1 MSLEDRAI
9 DLDEARKARILKSQ
23 VIDIEKYLHANDVT
37 IQVKQATNFL
47 ESLKQNYLSDSRERQ
62 ILMPWTKTH
71 GQFAFRDGEV
81 TVYAGGNGGGKS
93 LITGQIALHLVK
105 QQQCVCIASFEMKP
119 EKTLERML
127 RQFAGEYIDDPLSSD
142 REKYITSLV
151 NRMDKF
157 LSNKMYLYDQQGSTS
172 PDKVIAM
179 ARYCALELGVKHIV
193 IDSLMKCVK
202 GEDDFNGQKNFV
214 DELTALARDHNV
226 HIHLVHHIR
235 KLVNEEQQPNKH
247 DLKGSGSIS
256 DQVDNVFLMWRN
268 KKKENMRNRGEQV
281 DETIPDAF
289 LMCEKQRNGEYQEW
303 YNLWYHPAS
312 QQFLD
317 GIGKVPMDFDNNGS
331 FSGVS

>member
-9 DLDEARKARILKSQ
+9 DLDEARKLRIVKSEQ
-23 VIDIEKYLHANDVT
+23 IDVEKYLKHNDVT
-37 IQVKQATNFL
+37 LQVKSATDWL
-47 ESLKQNYLSDSRERQ
+47 DSIKESYLSNVKNKQ
-62 ILMPWTKTH
+62 IVMPWTKTQ
-71 GQFAFRDGEV
+71 GEFAYRLGEV

-105 QQQCVCIASFEMKP
+105 QQQKVCIASFEMKP
-119 EKTLERML
+119 ERTLERML
-127 RQFAGEYIDDPLSSD
+127 RQFAGEFVDDPLTND
-142 REKYITSLV
+142 REAYITNLLS
-151 NRMDKF
+151 RMDKF
-157 LSNKMYLYDQQGSTS
+157 LSEQMWLYDQQGSTS
-172 PDKVIAM
+172 PEKVIAM
-179 ARYCALELGVKHIV
+179 CRYCAIELGVQHIV

-235 KLVNEEQQPNKH
+235 KQANDEIQPNKN

-268 KKKENMRNRGEQV
+268 KKKENSRNRGEQV
-281 DETIPDAF
+281 DELQPDAY

-303 YNLWYHPAS
+303 YGLFYHASS
-312 QQFLD
+312 QQFVENP
-317 GIGKVPMDFDNNGS
+317 GSPPMDFDNKSNFAG
-331 FSGVS
+331 

>member
-9 DLDEARKARILKSQ
+9 DLDNARKARILKSE
-23 VIDIEKYLHANDVT
+23 VIDVEKYLHANDIT
-37 IQVKQATNFL
+37 LQVKPANDWL
-47 ESLKQNYLSDSRERQ
+47 ESIKESYLSNDSRQ
-62 ILMPWTKTH
+62 KIVMPWPKTH
-71 GQFAFRDGEV
+71 DTFAFRDGEV

-93 LITGQIALHLVK
+93 LITGQIALYLIRQK
-105 QQQCVCIASFEMKP
+105 QSVCIASFEMKP

-127 RQFAGEYIDDPLSSD
+127 RQFSGEFIDNPLTGD
-142 REKYITSLV
+142 REKYITNLIGRMDRYLN
-151 NRMDKF
+151 NRMF
-157 LSNKMYLYDQQGSTS
+157 IYDQQGTTS

-179 ARYCALELGVKHIV
+179 CRYCALELGVKHV
-193 IDSLMKCVK
+193 FIDSLMKCVK

-214 DELTALARDHNV
+214 DELTAIARDHNI

-281 DETIPDAF
+281 DEMQPDAF
-289 LMCEKQRNGEYQEW
+289 LMNEKQRNGDAQEW
-303 YNLWYHPAS
+303 YGLHFHGSS
-312 QQFLD
+312 QQFVEKP
-317 GIGKVPMDFDNNGS
+317 GASPIDFDNGGK
-331 FSGVS
+331 FVA

>member
-23 VIDIEKYLHANDVT
+23 VIDVEKYLHANDVT
-37 IQVKQATNFL
+37 LSVKPATDWL
-47 ESLKQNYLSDSRERQ
+47 ENVRNSYLISDKSKQ
-62 ILMPWTKTH
+62 IVMPWIRTH

-105 QQQCVCIASFEMKP
+105 QGQGVCIASFEMKP

-127 RQFAGEYIDDPLSSD
+127 RQFAGEYIDEPLVPD
-142 REKYITSLV
+142 REIYITNLV
-151 NRMDKF
+151 NRMDIY
-157 LSNKMYLYDQQGSTS
+157 LSGKMYLYDQQGSTS

-179 ARYCALELGVKHIV
+179 ARYCAMELNVKHIV

-214 DELTALARDHNV
+214 DDLTALARDHNV
-226 HIHLVHHIR
+226 HIHLIHHIR
-235 KLVNEEQQPNKH
+235 KLVSEEQQPNKH

-256 DQVDNVFLMWRN
+256 DQVDNVFLVWRN
-268 KKKENMRNRGEQV
+268 KKKENARNRGEQI
-281 DETIPDAF
+281 DETQPDTF
-289 LMCEKQRNGEYQEW
+289 LMCEKQRNGESQEW
-303 YNLWYHPAS
+303 YGLYYHAAS
-312 QQFLD
+312 QQFIENL
-317 GIGKVPMDFDNNGS
+317 GGVPMDFDNKGRFN
-331 FSGVS
+331 

>member
-1 MSLEDRAI
+1 MRTSLTQNTDRLSSCELTYI
-9 DLDEARKARILKSQ
+9 SLCFP
-23 VIDIEKYLHANDVT
+23 VT
-37 IQVKQATNFL
+37 IGAFVGSAFINAVQKAPSFSEGLSAVKKLA
-47 ESLKQNYLSDSRERQ
+47 EE
-62 ILMPWTKTH
+62 
-71 GQFAFRDGEV
+71 
-81 TVYAGGNGGGKS
+81 

-105 QQQCVCIASFEMKP
+105 QGQCVCIASFEMKP
-119 EKTLERML
+119 EKTLERMM
-127 RQFAGEYIDDPLSSD
+127 RQFAGEYIDEPLATD
-142 REKYITSLV
+142 REAYITKLV

-179 ARYCALELGVKHIV
+179 ARYCAMELGVKHIV

-214 DELTALARDHNV
+214 DELTALARDHSV

-281 DETIPDAF
+281 DETIADAF

-303 YNLWYHPAS
+303 YSLWYHAAS
-312 QQFLD
+312 QQFVENLE
-317 GIGKVPMDFDNNGS
+317 IAGS
-331 FSGVS
+331 PRKLFR

>member
-9 DLDEARKARILKSQ
+9 DLDKARQARILKSET
-23 VIDIEKYLHANDVT
+23 IDVEKYLHANDIT
-37 IQVKQATNFL
+37 LRVKPATDWL
-47 ESLKQNYLSDSRERQ
+47 EDIKKSYLSEESDRK
-62 ILMPWTKTH
+62 IVMPWTSTH
-71 GQFAFRDGEV
+71 DSFAFRDGEV

-93 LITGQIALHLVK
+93 LITGQIALYLIRQK
-105 QQQCVCIASFEMKP
+105 QPVCIASFEMKP

-127 RQFAGEYIDDPLSSD
+127 RQFSGEYINNPMTGDK
-142 REKYITSLV
+142 EKYITSLV
-151 NRMDKF
+151 NRMERY
-157 LSNKMYLYDQQGSTS
+157 LGSQMYVYDQQGTTS

-179 ARYCALELGVKHIV
+179 CRYCAMELGVKHIF

-281 DETIPDAF
+281 DDAIPDAF
-289 LMCEKQRNGEYQEW
+289 LMCEKQRNGDHQEW
-303 YNLWYHPAS
+303 YGLYFHSSS
-312 QQFLD
+312 QQFIDKL
-317 GIGKVPMDFDNNGS
+317 GGLPIDFDNGGK
-331 FSGVS
+331 FVA

>member
-1 MSLEDRAI
+1 MNLESRAL

-23 VIDIEKYLHANDVT
+23 VIDVEKYLHANDVT
-37 IQVKQATNFL
+37 LQVKPATSWL
-47 ESLKQNYLSDSRERQ
+47 ESIKDNYLATDKPKPVV
-62 ILMPWTKTH
+62 MPWPSTH
-71 GQFAFRDGEV
+71 SSFAFRDGEV

-105 QQQCVCIASFEMKP
+105 QGQKVCIASFEMKP

-127 RQFAGEYIDDPLSSD
+127 RQFAGEYIDDPLTHN
-142 REKYITSLV
+142 REAYITKLV
-151 NRMDKF
+151 SRLDKF
-157 LSNKMYLYDQQGSTS
+157 LSDNMYLYDQQGSTS

-179 ARYCALELGVKHIV
+179 ARYCAVELGVKHIV

-214 DELTALARDHNV
+214 DELTALARDHSV
-226 HIHLVHHIR
+226 HIHLIHHIR

-268 KKKENMRNRGEQV
+268 KKKENMKNRGEQV
-281 DETIPDAF
+281 DNSVPDAF
-289 LMCEKQRNGEYQEW
+289 LMCEKQRNGEAQEW
-303 YNLWYHPAS
+303 YNLWYHGSS
-312 QQFLD
+312 QQFVD
-317 GIGKVPMDFDNNGS
+317 SPGSVPMDFDNKGS
-331 FSGVS
+331 FTGA

>member
-1 MSLEDRAI
+1 MSLEARAI
-9 DLDEARKARILKSQ
+9 ELDEARKARIIKSDS
-23 VIDIEKYLHANDVT
+23 IDVEKYLHANDVT
-37 IQVKQATNFL
+37 IQVKQATSFL
-47 ESLKQNYLSDSRERQ
+47 DTLKESYLSNEKRNQ

-105 QQQCVCIASFEMKP
+105 QGQAVCIASFEMKP
-119 EKTLERML
+119 EKTLERMV
-127 RQFAGEYIDDPLSSD
+127 RQFAGEYIDDPLTHD
-142 REKYITSLV
+142 REAYITRLV

-179 ARYCALELGVKHIV
+179 TRYCAMELGVKHIV

-268 KKKENMRNRGEQV
+268 KKKENMRNRGEQI

-289 LMCEKQRNGEYQEW
+289 LMCEKQRNGEHQEW
-303 YNLWYHPAS
+303 LSLWYHAAS
-312 QQFLD
+312 QQFVESL
-317 GIGKVPMDFDNNGS
+317 GAVAMDFDNNGT
-331 FSGVS
+331 FTGA